1 VIIKGVA
8 AVSVAPP
15 DWHTVEVGGARIR
28 VLDAGVGEPMVF
40 LHGWGLTPRIYS
52 RALAHL
58 HGEGIRVI
66 APALPGYA
74 GSDPPPRDGYSL
86 DWYAARIELLLEEL
100 GIDTPVFLAGHS
112 LGGGIAI
119 RFATN
124 HPEWVRSLTVVDPV
138 GGAPSK
144 FGRRR
149 EHEVMTHR
157 PIWQAAVGAV
167 REAHPRLLPA
177 LLPSVLRD
185 FLPSAIRQPVS
196 MVMTGINALT
206 ADLATE
212 AETLVTSGL
221 PVIFVWGDRDRLML
235 PGAFAAIENEVPLS
249 IVQGR
254 HGWLL
259 SDPEQFG
266 SVLHDA
272 LLVHGMLE
280 QDRRGRLVVPAED
293 TPLAKVIPHERRRRS
308 RRPPPPG
315 GEAS

>member
-1 VIIKGVA
+1 VP
-8 AVSVAPP
+8 VAPP
-15 DWHTVEVGGARIR
+15 DWRTVDVAGARMR

-40 LHGWGLTPRIYS
+40 LHGWGLTPRIYH

-58 HGEGIRVI
+58 YGEGIRII

-74 GSDPPPRDGYSL
+74 GSDPPPHDGYSL
-86 DWYAARIELLLEEL
+86 DWYAARIELLLEAL
-100 GIDTPVFLAGHS
+100 GIDTPVFMAGHS
-112 LGGGIAI
+112 LGAGISI

-144 FGRRR
+144 FARRR
-149 EHEVMTHR
+149 DPSMTHR
-157 PIWQAAVGAV
+157 HFWETAAGAL
-167 REAHPRLLPA
+167 REFHPSLLPG

-185 FLPSAIRQPVS
+185 FVPSAVRQPVA
-196 MVMTGINALT
+196 MFMTGINALT
-206 ADLATE
+206 ADLAEE
-212 AETLVTSGL
+212 AQELVDSGL

-235 PGAFAAIENEVPLS
+235 PGAFAAIENEVPPS
-249 IVQGR
+249 IVEGR

-280 QDRRGRLVVPAED
+280 QERRGRLVVPDED

-308 RRPPPPG
+308 RLPGPPPG
-315 GEAS
+315 GDVS